1 MTRLKRMG
9 LILLITG
16 LFTSALFASMT
27 RTDNLGY
34 QTNLYLLD
42 SYNIWSFPST
52 LVLFSNQ
59 IHVESLIG
67 NQLYRGGANLPL
79 SPNLTGGF
87 YLTNSTRS
95 IAFANPDQSARTA
108 SHQADLFLAHR
119 GVNTAWGAQLSYY
132 QTKNTVN
139 DLTELNNDMTTS
151 QNFIGLTFGVSYFR
165 DTQAQFDGAI
175 YIGLANFENNPVSDQ
190 YQGEGNTQIGAGL
203 RYFYSL
209 SSRSVIVPFAG
220 LMIEGSGYTFSI
232 LNQTSSA
239 VQKSNSYLFG
249 IAHQYIPTRNTLVIL
264 AIGYTRTSETSDIKM
279 GGSSVPT
286 PTSVYE
292 ALPFLSLGLENRLF
306 RWLTVRFGFY
316 ELLGKSTIETPAF
329 SEVSSTSSMYTPYF
343 GLAFHL
349 KRFIMDAHINHDF
362 LHHGPYVLTGQNYGS
377 FIYQFSI
384 TYNIP

>member
-1 MTRLKRMG
+1 MRRLKRIG
-9 LILLITG
+9 IALLVTSV
-16 LFTSALFASMT
+16 FTSTLFASMT
-27 RTDNLGY
+27 RVNNLGY
-34 QTNLYLLD
+34 QTTMYLLD
-42 SYNIWSFPST
+42 SYNIWTFPST

-59 IHVESLIG
+59 IHVESLSG

-79 SPNLTGGF
+79 SPSLTGGI

-95 IAFANPDQSARTA
+95 IAFANPDQTARTA

-119 GVNTAWGAQLSYY
+119 GANTALGMQLSYY

-139 DLTELNNDMTTS
+139 DLTALNSDMTTS
-151 QNFIGLTFGVSYFR
+151 QNFIGLTFGLSYFIG
-165 DTQAQFDGAI
+165 TQAQFDGAI
-175 YIGLANFENNPVSDQ
+175 YIGLADFENSPVSNNYHGD
-190 YQGEGNTQIGAGL
+190 GNTQVGVGL
-203 RYFYSL
+203 RYLYSL
-209 SSRSVIVPFAG
+209 SSKSVIVPFGG
-220 LMIEGSGYTFSI
+220 LMFAGSGYTFSI
-232 LNQTSSA
+232 LNQTTSA
-239 VQKSNSYLFG
+239 VYKSNSYLIG

-264 AIGYTRTSETSDIKM
+264 AIGYTRTSETADVKM
-279 GGSSVPT
+279 AGSSVPT
-286 PTSVYE
+286 PTTAYE

-306 RWLTVRFGFY
+306 RWLSVRFGFY
-316 ELLGKSTIETPAF
+316 ELLGKSTTDTPDF